1 MKTYEFSSETRSFLE
16 NIPIPLAVYQY
27 VDDQIKPL
35 LVSRAY
41 RDLFGYD
48 SCGEAV
54 YSLNTDLYRNVHPDD
69 IVRME
74 EYSYQFANRSGD
86 YDIVFRNRREDQQEY
101 HVIHGTGKYI
111 SVNGADIAFI
121 TYTDETDDAGDDSVV
136 KAMLTTL
143 SDRRSS
149 SGSTEF
155 SKHYDELTG
164 LQNMSHFLGYSMTG
178 IEKIWEKGEIPVILY
193 FDLCDLKVYNSRFG
207 FRAGDGQICKL
218 AKLIRNYFGAE
229 NSSRFE
235 NDHFVVYA
243 ENQDIES
250 RLHELFLQMKHEE
263 GGENLAV
270 KVGIFPFNNDGTR
283 LTEACDRARM
293 ACGFI
298 PKTRTS
304 TFLWFDEGMVRKTSF
319 KYYIMRNFEKA
330 LENGWIQV
338 YYQPVIRTMT
348 RTVCGGEA
356 LVRWMD
362 PEYGRIAP
370 GQFIP
375 ILEDT
380 GQIYRLDLYVF
391 EQVCRDHVR
400 MERNGE
406 EMSPISV
413 NLSRK
418 DFLQDDLPD
427 AIDRISQKYG
437 VPREFTNLE
446 ITESA
451 FIRNVEKLGP
461 FIRRFH
467 QLGYNVWMDDFGSG
481 YSSLGILK
489 DYSFDELK
497 LDMTFLENFNERSKT
512 IITAIVRMAKELDIS
527 TLAEGVET
535 EEQYQFLKKIGCE
548 KMQGFCFF
556 RPMPA
561 GDLSVQLKK
570 RGFVV
575 ERAKWRSY
583 FNRLS
588 RIDYLTDKPLCVV
601 DDDGRRLT
609 ILFANQAYREI
620 LKRDHV
626 CDLKDWETK
635 LNTPGDPIHIFH
647 RQYADQQLR
656 KLEGTQTTAYPSRDH
671 YMQLTGQVAA
681 VQDDHYLYTM
691 QIQYVDIGTGNAR
704 QINLETMSDLYYMCS
719 DIAIYDLENDT
730 VEGVKSSLSDQPM
743 GTGVEQKTISSVI
756 LAWKEEYCYFPDRD
770 RFGEFADVS
779 TMRSRMEQNE
789 DHALTGLF
797 RSITASGEY
806 HWFLHLIMP
815 VQRSDFNRAM
825 HVTIEAGLRED
836 DLKKMISSLSDAAS
850 GRQKEGVTDEIIWKN
865 IVLNAKR
872 MFFWKDVNRRFL
884 GASQSFLDYFGI
896 DSEKEIIGKTDED
909 MEWHIDPDPFR
920 KDEEAV
926 IRSGKRVFLR
936 RGKCIVNGVNR
947 DIIASKIPIYRDG
960 RILGL
965 VGNVFDVEMSERF
978 LREEKK
984 RSGVDEITG
993 LANARGISDSVYSY
1007 LLEHWR
1013 TGNNVAMIE
1022 VYVPEY
1028 SEIIRLYGDDS
1039 GNSLLQKI
1047 GTVLRDCAGKNCV
1060 IGRVR
1065 NSLFH
1070 ILTFYNSKEEVRNL
1084 ARKIR
1089 PAVES
1094 MRRAGQWSGNC
1105 SVVITVSY
1113 TDANSSDKESYI
1125 DGLANMVLNT
1135 RDCEKL

>member
-101 HVIHGTGKYI
+101 HVIHGTGKHI

-370 GQFIP
+370 
-375 ILEDT
+375 
-380 GQIYRLDLYVF
+380 
-391 EQVCRDHVR
+391 
-400 MERNGE
+400 
-406 EMSPISV
+406 
-413 NLSRK
+413 
-418 DFLQDDLPD
+418 
-427 AIDRISQKYG
+427 
-437 VPREFTNLE
+437 
-446 ITESA
+446 
-451 FIRNVEKLGP
+451 
-461 FIRRFH
+461 
-467 QLGYNVWMDDFGSG
+467 
-481 YSSLGILK
+481 
-489 DYSFDELK
+489 
-497 LDMTFLENFNERSKT
+497 
-512 IITAIVRMAKELDIS
+512 
-527 TLAEGVET
+527 
-535 EEQYQFLKKIGCE
+535 
-548 KMQGFCFF
+548 
-556 RPMPA
+556 
-561 GDLSVQLKK
+561 
-570 RGFVV
+570 
-575 ERAKWRSY
+575 
-583 FNRLS
+583 
-588 RIDYLTDKPLCVV
+588 
-601 DDDGRRLT
+601 
-609 ILFANQAYREI
+609 
-620 LKRDHV
+620 
-626 CDLKDWETK
+626 
-635 LNTPGDPIHIFH
+635 
-647 RQYADQQLR
+647 
-656 KLEGTQTTAYPSRDH
+656 
-671 YMQLTGQVAA
+671 
-681 VQDDHYLYTM
+681 
-691 QIQYVDIGTGNAR
+691 
-704 QINLETMSDLYYMCS
+704 
-719 DIAIYDLENDT
+719 
-730 VEGVKSSLSDQPM
+730 
-743 GTGVEQKTISSVI
+743 
-756 LAWKEEYCYFPDRD
+756 
-770 RFGEFADVS
+770 
-779 TMRSRMEQNE
+779 
-789 DHALTGLF
+789 
-797 RSITASGEY
+797 
-806 HWFLHLIMP
+806 
-815 VQRSDFNRAM
+815 
-825 HVTIEAGLRED
+825 
-836 DLKKMISSLSDAAS
+836 
-850 GRQKEGVTDEIIWKN
+850 
-865 IVLNAKR
+865 
-872 MFFWKDVNRRFL
+872 
-884 GASQSFLDYFGI
+884 
-896 DSEKEIIGKTDED
+896 
-909 MEWHIDPDPFR
+909 
-920 KDEEAV
+920 
-926 IRSGKRVFLR
+926 
-936 RGKCIVNGVNR
+936 
-947 DIIASKIPIYRDG
+947 
-960 RILGL
+960 
-965 VGNVFDVEMSERF
+965 
-978 LREEKK
+978 
-984 RSGVDEITG
+984 
-993 LANARGISDSVYSY
+993 
-1007 LLEHWR
+1007 
-1013 TGNNVAMIE
+1013 
-1022 VYVPEY
+1022 
-1028 SEIIRLYGDDS
+1028 
-1039 GNSLLQKI
+1039 
-1047 GTVLRDCAGKNCV
+1047 
-1060 IGRVR
+1060 
-1065 NSLFH
+1065 
-1070 ILTFYNSKEEVRNL
+1070 
-1084 ARKIR
+1084 
-1089 PAVES
+1089 
-1094 MRRAGQWSGNC
+1094 
-1105 SVVITVSY
+1105 
-1113 TDANSSDKESYI
+1113 
-1125 DGLANMVLNT
+1125 
-1135 RDCEKL
+1135 